1 MLYLIVAF
9 DGTDDGAP
17 ARRAAARPSHLEA
30 ARPRNEEGRLPFGGA
45 MLSEAGAMIGS
56 AIVIEAAD
64 EAEARA
70 YVENDPYT
78 KGGVW
83 VKYDVWPFKRA
94 F

>member
-1 MLYLIVAF
+1 MLYLIMAF
-9 DGTDDGAP
+9 DGTDEGAH
-17 ARRAAARPSHLEA
+17 ARRAAARPSHLAEA
-30 ARPRNEEGRLPFGGA
+30 KPRNEQGLLPFGGA
-45 MLSEAGAMIGS
+45 LLNDAGAMIGS
-56 AIVIEAAD
+56 AVVIEAAD

-83 VKYDVWPFKRA
+83 VKYEVYPFKRA